1 MQIRAYHINK
11 SKMSNQIFH
20 IFIISRL
27 PLILIKQ
34 SLRNYL
40 FKKKVFSLRISKI
53 VKEITLYLILNSN
66 KNIRNYK
73 GMNNLKMQT
82 INDLGKS

>member
-11 SKMSNQIFH
+11 SKILNQIFH

-40 FKKKVFSLRISKI
+40 FKKKVFSSKISKV
-53 VKEITLYLILNSN
+53 VKEITLYIILNSN
-66 KNIRNYK
+66 KSIRNYK
-73 GMNNLKMQT
+73 GMDNLIMQT
-82 INDLGKS
+82 IKD

>member
-20 IFIISRL
+20 IFTINRL

-34 SLRNYL
+34 GLRNNL
-40 FKKKVFSLRISKI
+40 FKKKVFSLKISKI
-53 VKEITLYLILNSN
+53 VKEIILYSILNSN
-66 KNIRNYK
+66 KSIRNCI
-73 GMNNLKMQT
+73 GMNNVKMQT
-82 INDLGKS
+82 IKD